1 MLRVHQDDTAFILSL
16 SKGMLHDPTGHREDK
31 DRVRHDERE
40 KRVDVENERAELQLT
55 RFLAVHDRLFLVRP
69 QFLGCGAY
77 ISATCVSSM
86 YFLSVGLGL
95 LGQAS
100 YFFT

>member
-1 MLRVHQDDTAFILSL
+1 MLRVHQDDTVSLLSL

-55 RFLAVHDRLFLVRP
+55 RFLAVHDRLFLVRS

-77 ISATCVSSM
+77 ISQLAVPVCIFSAWVWV
-86 YFLSVGLGL
+86 FWVK
-95 LGQAS
+95 QAI
-100 YFFT
+100 FVP